1 MEEIKMEKFVKIFL
15 TVAMMSAVMAFSAF
29 AAPNAEENEIIRLT
43 NEYRQANG
51 LNALAVDDRMEE
63 AATTRALEASVLW
76 SHTRPDGTQW
86 YTANEDLLYGENLAS
101 YYTKPEN
108 VVNAWINSDAHREN
122 LLKDFDTICVK
133 KVIVNGV
140 PYYAEEFGYFD

>member
-1 MEEIKMEKFVKIFL
+1 MNKLIKMFF
-15 TVAMMSAVMAFSAF
+15 TAAMMSAVMAFSAF
-29 AAPNAEENEIIRLT
+29 AAPNTEEAEIIRLT

-76 SHTRPDGTQW
+76 SHTRPNGTPW
-86 YTANEDLLYGENLAS
+86 YTANEALLYGENLAS

-133 KVIVNGV
+133 KVVVEGV
-140 PYYAEEFGYFD
+140 SYYAQEFGYFD